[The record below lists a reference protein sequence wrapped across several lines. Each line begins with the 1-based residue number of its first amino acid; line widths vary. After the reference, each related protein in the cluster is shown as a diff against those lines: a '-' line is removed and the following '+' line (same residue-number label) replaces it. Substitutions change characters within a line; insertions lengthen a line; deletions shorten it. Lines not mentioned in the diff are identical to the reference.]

1 MLKVLLLRP
10 CLSVYLPGGPY
21 GRKCD
26 LCNGDATVVRENIAA
41 VNALFTFGSQSLYLP
56 PLNSMKVQNV
66 RIALQ
71 GVSGPVRY

>member
-1 MLKVLLLRP
+1 LLKVLLLRP
-10 CLSVYLPGGPY
+10 CRSVYLPGAPY

-26 LCNGDATVVRENIAA
+26 LRNGDATVVRENIAS
-41 VNALFTFGSQSLYLP
+41 VNVLFTFGSQSLYLP

-71 GVSGPVRY
+71 GVSGPARY

>member
-1 MLKVLLLRP
+1 
-10 CLSVYLPGGPY
+10 LPVGHYGP
-21 GRKCD
+21 KCD
-26 LCNGDATVVRENIAA
+26 PRNGHATVVRENIAS

-71 GVSGPVRY
+71 GVSGPARY

>member
-1 MLKVLLLRP
+1 
-10 CLSVYLPGGPY
+10 LPAAPY

-26 LCNGDATVVRENIAA
+26 LRNADAAVVRENVTA
-41 VNALFTFGSQSLYLP
+41 VNVLFTFGSQSLYLT